1 MHRRYKNV
9 FIRKTS
15 RNDQQLKQYGGN
27 DLQKSTVCLCTN
39 NKHVWKEIMNT
50 HSFTIASKKM
60 VIIKMTIQ
68 LKAIYR
74 FNADK

>member
-1 MHRRYKNV
+1 MHRRYKNA
-9 FIRKTS
+9 FYQKTS
-15 RNDQQLKQYGGN
+15 KNDQQLKLCKN
-27 DLQKSTVCLCTN
+27 LQFVYA
-39 NKHVWKEIMNT
+39 EIMDT

-60 VIIKMTIQ
+60 VIMKIIIQ